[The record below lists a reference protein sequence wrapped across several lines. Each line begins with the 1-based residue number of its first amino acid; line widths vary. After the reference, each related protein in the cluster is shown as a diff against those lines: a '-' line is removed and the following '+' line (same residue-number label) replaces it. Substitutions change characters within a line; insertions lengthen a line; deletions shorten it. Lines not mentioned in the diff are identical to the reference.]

1 MGSVRGFRMSISVLV
16 ISIIMGGGWAAAEH
30 AGLNGDKPSIGLGLV
45 SYDAERIVSGAMT
58 IAGSDTMRPF
68 LAKLA
73 MEFRRYHPDMKIAV
87 QGERNHGEST
97 AHPLIMPFLDR
108 LANSRR
114 GDGKTSGHL
123 GSNDVQLLAASR
135 PLTEKEIKAFVA
147 RFGYAPTAI
156 PIAHDAVAVY
166 VHRSNP
172 LAGLTL
178 QQADAI
184 FSKTRKRGAEQE
196 LRFWGQLGLGTDLKQ
211 ATIHTYGRDFRSSGT
226 LPFFK
231 QVVLLDGNF
240 KTDVRMQ
247 PGSASVVLAVS
258 NDPDGIGYSG
268 IGFQTSQVRVVP
280 LAQGPEHPFVMPD
293 QASVLSGRYP
303 LSRPLYLY
311 VNKAPDKIFDP
322 KILEFL
328 RFANSREGQ
337 QTIANGG
344 VYPLTAERVA
354 ANLQLL
360 GEPVRSASLAANSPT
375 N

>member
-1 MGSVRGFRMSISVLV
+1 MGIVRRSTMLIAVLVVSVLV
-16 ISIIMGGGWAAAEH
+16 GGGWAAGEH
-30 AGLNGDKPSIGLGLV
+30 PGLNGDKPRLSAGLI
-45 SYDAERIVSGAMT
+45 SYDAERVVSGAMT

-68 LAKLA
+68 LVKLA
-73 MEFRRYHPDMKIAV
+73 MEFRRYHPDIKIAV
-87 QGERNHGEST
+87 QGERNHGENT
-97 AHPLIMPFLDR
+97 PQPLIMSLLDGF
-108 LANSRR
+108 ANSRR

-123 GSNDVQLLAASR
+123 GSNDVQLLAASQ
-135 PLTEKEIKAFVA
+135 PLTEKEIKTFVA

-156 PIAHDAVAVY
+156 PIAHDAVAIY

-172 LAGLTL
+172 LEGLTL

-184 FSKTRKRGAEQE
+184 FSKTRKRGADQE
-196 LRFWGQLGLGTDLKQ
+196 LRAWGQLGIG
-211 ATIHTYGRDFRSSGT
+211 ATGEHAKIHTYGRDLRSSGT

-231 QVVLLDGNF
+231 QIVLLDGEF
-240 KTDVRMQ
+240 KADVRMQ

-258 NDPDGIGYSG
+258 NDPAGIGYSG

-280 LAQGPEHPFVMPD
+280 LAQGPQHPFVMPD
-293 QASVLSGRYP
+293 QESVLSGRYP

-311 VNKAPDKIFDP
+311 VNKTPDKAFDP
-322 KILEFL
+322 KVLEFL

-337 QTIANGG
+337 ETIASGG
-344 VYPLTAERVA
+344 VFPLTAERIA

-360 GEPVRSASLAANSPT
+360 GEALRSASLPVISPT